1 MKALSLFLFIG
12 MIVCEPLLAKSG
24 LPVPR
29 FVSLRS
35 AQINVRVG
43 PGKDFPIEWVYMRA
57 NLPVEIV
64 AEFENWRKIKDVE
77 GAEGWVHQS
86 MLSGNRFALIQKATH
101 DLKDQPRNDGQILAR
116 LEPDVMVRVQKCQG
130 EWCRVQVDTHKGWLP
145 KEALWGVY
153 SNETIN

>member
-1 MKALSLFLFIG
+1 MKFIALLILISTITCP
-12 MIVCEPLLAKSG
+12 IAQAKSG

-43 PGKDFPIEWVYMRA
+43 PGKDYPIEWVYMRA
-57 NLPVEIV
+57 NLPVEII
-64 AEFENWRKIKDVE
+64 AEFENWRKIKDIE

-86 MLSGNRFALIQKATH
+86 MLTGNRHALVQKSIQN
-101 DLKDQPRNDGQILAR
+101 LKDQPRNDGQVIALI
-116 LEPDVMVRVQKCQG
+116 EPDVMVRVQKCQG

-153 SNETIN
+153 PQETIN

>member
-1 MKALSLFLFIG
+1 MSAGNLGMRTYEMNMKFLCLTLLTCLLSLEQLS
-12 MIVCEPLLAKSG
+12 AKSG

-64 AEFENWRKIKDVE
+64 AEFENWRKIKDIE
-77 GAEGWVHQS
+77 GAEAWVHQS
-86 MLSGNRFALIQKATH
+86 MLSGNRFALIQKATQE
-101 DLKDQPRNDGQILAR
+101 LKDEPRNDGQVIAQ

-130 EWCRVQVDTHKGWLP
+130 D
-145 KEALWGVY
+145 
-153 SNETIN
+153 